1 MSIFRTNSWRL
12 APQIELANDGILLN
26 ENLII
31 DYTDTEAFLVRKD
44 GDSGDVFIVDT
55 TNSGVG
61 IGINPRNSW
70 ELDVWSDSGSNTT
83 FGLEFDGGAQLLFQ
97 AQAAFATFGTNSDH
111 DFSILTNATQRI
123 NVESSGNVK
132 IGATTEPTSAI
143 LHIETVIDETVL
155 MIQGHSTQTEK
166 LTEWRQDDDTVVA
179 SIDNDGDFVVG
190 KIDANATLTDVAT
203 ATNAFDF
210 QTTVTTTAN
219 NAQSHRGLVSSIVY
233 YDNDDLTH
241 AGDSLT
247 GGIFEAVFM
256 GTGTVAGV
264 AGLYFNSTSIG
275 SGTITEGLGAEFN
288 HIIGV
293 FGTAGNMTTGTGA
306 RFKHDNLG
314 IGSFGTYRGAHFVN
328 SATATATALY
338 AFDFE
343 TDYIS
348 NSRAVSVSD
357 TLVQRYMPLSTEDT
371 GITFDS
377 ADVVLAN
384 TTSGDVV
391 INPFN
396 ELLINGTTV
405 LTGGMRLTT
414 TRVTNTYVVL
424 GSDYAVFCDTDGG
437 AFTVTLPVGVDGQ
450 TYKIINCGTSTNNLT
465 LAPNGAELLIGVNAN
480 LTLADGESLILTYE
494 TSEGWY

>member
-1 MSIFRTNSWRL
+1 MAKFTTPEINFFDGRIQLIF
-12 APQIELANDGILLN
+12 DGGTVN
-26 ENLII
+26 KATTFV
-31 DYTDTEAFLVRKD
+31 TDVTFQ
-44 GDSGDVFIVDT
+44 DS
-55 TNSGVG
+55 VG
-61 IGINPRNSW
+61 IGISPRNDW
-70 ELDVWSDSGSNTT
+70 ELDAWSDSGTNTT
-83 FGLEFDGGAQLLFQ
+83 FSIEFDGGAQLLFQ
-97 AQAAFATFGTNSDH
+97 AQAAFATFGTNSNH
-111 DFSILTNATQRI
+111 NFAILTNATQRI
-123 NVESSGNVK
+123 EVQTNGRVHIGEVASLADALLHLEGLLDEPQLIVQGN
-132 IGATTEPTSAI
+132 G
-143 LHIETVIDETVL
+143 
-155 MIQGHSTQTEK
+155 TQTSP
-166 LTEWRQDDDTVVA
+166 TFQVRQDDDTIVA

-190 KIDANATLTDVAT
+190 KIDANATLTDVAA

-437 AFTVTLPVGVDGQ
+437 AFTATLPAGVDGQ
-450 TYKIINCGTSTNNLT
+450 TYKIINCGTSANNLT

>member
-1 MSIFRTNSWRL
+1 M
-12 APQIELANDGILLN
+12 
-26 ENLII
+26 
-31 DYTDTEAFLVRKD
+31 
-44 GDSGDVFIVDT
+44 
-55 TNSGVG
+55 
-61 IGINPRNSW
+61 
-70 ELDVWSDSGSNTT
+70 
-83 FGLEFDGGAQLLFQ
+83 
-97 AQAAFATFGTNSDH
+97 
-111 DFSILTNATQRI
+111 
-123 NVESSGNVK
+123 
-132 IGATTEPTSAI
+132 
-143 LHIETVIDETVL
+143 
-155 MIQGHSTQTEK
+155 
-166 LTEWRQDDDTVVA
+166 
-179 SIDNDGDFVVG
+179 G

-219 NAQSHRGLVSSIVY
+219 NAQSHRGFVSSISY
-233 YDNDDLTH
+233 SGNDDLTH
-241 AGDSLT
+241 SGDSLT
-247 GGIFEAVFM
+247 GGIFEAVFT
-256 GTGTVAGV
+256 GSGTVAGV

-314 IGSFGTYRGAHFVN
+314 VGSFGTYRGAHFVN

-405 LTGGMRLTT
+405 LTGGMRLPT

-437 AFTVTLPVGVDGQ
+437 GFTVTLPAGVDGQ

-465 LAPNGAELLIGVNAN
+465 LTPNGAELLIGVNASS
-480 LTLADGESLILTYE
+480 TLSDGESLTLIYE
-494 TSEGWY
+494 STEGWN